1 MTNLPLAMIL
11 SQGTTALEV
20 NSARPDAPV
29 VPAPVARTRRTR
41 VALADL
47 LERVAATHRSLGVVA
62 RPVNPSA
69 VGSVAVPCLGWT
81 P

>member
-11 SQGTTALEV
+11 SQGTTAFEV

-29 VPAPVARTRRTR
+29 VPAPLARTRRTR

-47 LERVAATHRSLGVVA
+47 LERVAATIAPSEWSPA
-62 RPVNPSA
+62 R
-69 VGSVAVPCLGWT
+69 
-81 P
+81 